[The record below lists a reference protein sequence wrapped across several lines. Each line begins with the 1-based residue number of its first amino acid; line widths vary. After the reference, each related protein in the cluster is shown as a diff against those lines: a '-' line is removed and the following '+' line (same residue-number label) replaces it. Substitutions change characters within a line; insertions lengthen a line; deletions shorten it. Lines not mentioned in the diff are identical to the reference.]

1 MLTKIKSA
9 FDSIF
14 SELMNIQD
22 TFSAK
27 SAEHARELADLRQRI
42 KENIEAQT
50 AFSNGV
56 DFLASGL
63 TAIADEARTRA
74 ESTQY
79 AFTDLL
85 AIDEVASEPDQFIG
99 NCANCGKPICVT
111 DNAHFEVEGELFCAD
126 CEEYARAYEDELC
139 GDEDEDTAE

>member
-1 MLTKIKSA
+1 MLTKIKTA

-27 SAEHARELADLRQRI
+27 SAEHAKELASLRARI

-50 AFSNGV
+50 AFSKGV

-63 TAIADEARTRA
+63 TAIADEARNRA
-74 ESTQY
+74 DSTQY

-85 AIDEVASEPDQFIG
+85 AIDEVAETPDQFIG
-99 NCANCGKPICVT
+99 NCANCGKPICIT
-111 DNAHFEVEGELFCAD
+111 DKAHFEVEGELFCAD

-139 GDEDEDTAE
+139 EDEDEDTAE